1 MVDINRVY
9 QTVLYILNKEQR
21 GYIPP
26 TEFNSLAELVQNEIF
41 NSYFPDGN
49 QLNRQNQN
57 NTQNDTEFFNIYEN
71 NRYKL
76 YPFEHEVSF
85 NYDTTYGCWSFNP
98 QLPTDYGGTIRLLG
112 SILSKYDKAQ
122 IKPIQLQNIVQSQW
136 LGGASTTSIT
146 QLTSKSNYD
155 KITRSNL
162 TAPTQKYPLAYQYSL
177 TAPNTTTQAVL
188 KISPLPDSVTVN
200 CIFEPT
206 TPTWGSSTGGLGQ
219 LIYNSGL
226 SNNFQLD
233 ISEESNLIIG
243 ILKYAGVIINNPTV
257 IDVAMQE
264 AQQVEVNEKS

>member
-21 GYIPP
+21 GYLPP
-26 TEFNSLAELVQNEIF
+26 SEFNSLAELVQNEIF

-85 NYDTTYGCWSFNP
+85 NYDLTYTCWSYS
-98 QLPTDYGGTIRLLG
+98 PTTPTAYGGTIRLLG
-112 SILSKYDKAQ
+112 SILSTYDRTNVLPLQ
-122 IKPIQLQNIVQSQW
+122 VNNIQVADIGPSI
-136 LGGASTTSIT
+136 TSIT

-155 KITRSNL
+155 KITRSKL
-162 TAPTQKYPLAYQYSL
+162 TAPTKKYPLAYQYSL
-177 TAPNTTTQAVL
+177 TAQNTTTQAVL
-188 KISPLPDSVTVN
+188 NINPLPDSVTVN

-206 TPTWGSSTGGLGQ
+206 TPTWGSSTGALGQ
-219 LIYNSGL
+219 LLYNSAV
-226 SNNFQLD
+226 SNNFELD

-264 AQQVEVNEKS
+264 AQQVQVNEKS

>member
-85 NYDTTYGCWSFNP
+85 NYDTTYACWSFNP
-98 QLPTDYGGTIRLLG
+98 QLSTDYGGTIRLLG
-112 SILSKYDKAQ
+112 SILSTYNR
-122 IKPIQLQNIVQSQW
+122 INIGPIQLQNIQTS
-136 LGGASTTSIT
+136 GIGPSATSIT
-146 QLTSKSNYD
+146 QLTSKSDYD

-177 TAPNTTTQAVL
+177 TAPNSTTQAVL
-188 KISPLPDSVTVN
+188 NISPLPDSVTVN

-206 TPTWGSSTGGLGQ
+206 TPIWGSSTGALGQ
-219 LIYNSGL
+219 LIYNSAL

-233 ISEESNLIIG
+233 VSEEFNLIIG

-257 IDVAMQE
+257 VDVAMQE
-264 AQQVEVNEKS
+264 AQQVQVNEKS

>member
-85 NYDTTYGCWSFNP
+85 NYDTTYGCWSFDP

-112 SILSKYDKAQ
+112 SILSTYNFTN
-122 IKPIQLQNIVQSQW
+122 ISPLQLNTTSVADI
-136 LGGASTTSIT
+136 GPSTTSIT

-155 KITRSNL
+155 KITRSKL
-162 TAPTQKYPLAYQYSL
+162 TAPTKKYPLAYQYSL

-188 KISPLPDSVTVN
+188 NINPLPNSVTVN

-206 TPTWGSSTGGLGQ
+206 TPAWGSSTGGLGQ

>member
-21 GYIPP
+21 GYLPP
-26 TEFNSLAELVQNEIF
+26 SEFNSLAELVQNEIF

-57 NTQNDTEFFNIYEN
+57 NIQNDTEFFNIYEN

-85 NYDTTYGCWSFNP
+85 NYDTIYNCWSFNP
-98 QLPTDYGGTIRLLG
+98 QLSTDYSGTIRLLG
-112 SILSKYDKAQ
+112 SILSTYNR
-122 IKPIQLQNIVQSQW
+122 INIGPIQLQNTQTGDIGPSV
-136 LGGASTTSIT
+136 TSIT
-146 QLTSKSNYD
+146 QLTSKSDYD

-188 KISPLPDSVTVN
+188 NINPLPDSVTVN

-206 TPTWGSSTGGLGQ
+206 TPVWSSSTGALGQ
-219 LIYNSGL
+219 LIYNSAL

-233 ISEESNLIIG
+233 ISEESNLIIR